1 MEKETSNNQDAT
13 LAVVVDRLSSLHND
27 VNDLRDSM
35 KESMKEMAAAVTRL
49 VETEQRQLYTVQTVE
64 RQGQAIE
71 RISNRVAELEK
82 AQPVTSLFVSWI
94 QRAVWAV
101 LGVVLVFAA
110 KAIGLI

>member
-1 MEKETSNNQDAT
+1 MEKENSNTEAT

-64 RQGQAIE
+64 RQGEALQ
-71 RISNRVAELEK
+71 RISDRVSELEK
-82 AQPVTSLFVSWI
+82 AQPVTNLFVSWI
-94 QRAVWAV
+94 QRAVWAI
-101 LGVVLVFAA
+101 LGVVLAFIA
-110 KAIGLI
+110 KSAGLI